1 MEAAEVTEETTE
13 VATATTQD
21 IVIMESIIIM
31 VESNSLM
38 KKAKTSS
45 RSKAAA
51 ITEVTTE
58 VETEAA
64 EVDSEEVLP
73 IITIENINLIKM
85 SSQVDRIH
93 STEIRAQ
100 IRMMDKRR
108 DQPKGSCKSITAQGL
123 QVESTKR
130 GPIVVVGEEVT
141 TTSLVRIR
149 DITISIKMKSSLK
162 L

>member
-1 MEAAEVTEETTE
+1 MEAEEVTEETTE
-13 VATATTQD
+13 EATTTIQD
-21 IVIMESIIIM
+21 IVIMESIIM
-31 VESNSLM
+31 VESSSMM

-108 DQPKGSCKSITAQGL
+108 DQPRGSCKSITARGL

-149 DITISIKMKSSLK
+149 DITIRIRMKSSLK

>member
-1 MEAAEVTEETTE
+1 MEAVEVTEETTE
-13 VATATTQD
+13 EAITTTQD
-21 IVIMESIIIM
+21 IVIMESIIM
-31 VESNSLM
+31 VESSSMM

-149 DITISIKMKSSLK
+149 DITIRIRMKSSLK

>member
-1 MEAAEVTEETTE
+1 VEAVEVTEETTE
-13 VATATTQD
+13 EAITTTQD
-21 IVIMESIIIM
+21 IVIMESIIM
-31 VESNSLM
+31 VESSSMM

-108 DQPKGSCKSITAQGL
+108 DQPRGSCKSITARGL

-149 DITISIKMKSSLK
+149 DITTSIRMKSSLK

>member
-1 MEAAEVTEETTE
+1 VEAVEVTEETIE
-13 VATATTQD
+13 EATTTTQD
-21 IVIMESIIIM
+21 IVIMESIIM
-31 VESNSLM
+31 VESSSLM
-38 KKAKTSS
+38 KKTKSSS

-58 VETEAA
+58 EETEAA
-64 EVDSEEVLP
+64 EVDTEEVLP

-93 STEIRAQ
+93 SIEIRAQ

-108 DQPKGSCKSITAQGL
+108 DQPRGSCKSITAQGL

-149 DITISIKMKSSLK
+149 DTTISIIMKSSLK
-162 L
+162 P

>member
-1 MEAAEVTEETTE
+1 MEAVEVTEETTE
-13 VATATTQD
+13 EAITTTQD
-21 IVIMESIIIM
+21 IVIMESIIM
-31 VESNSLM
+31 VESSSMM

-108 DQPKGSCKSITAQGL
+108 DQPRGSCKSITARGL

-149 DITISIKMKSSLK
+149 DITIRIRMKSSLK

>member
-1 MEAAEVTEETTE
+1 MEAVEVTEETTE
-13 VATATTQD
+13 EAITTTQD
-21 IVIMESIIIM
+21 IVIMESIIM
-31 VESNSLM
+31 VESSNLM

-51 ITEVTTE
+51 STEVTTE

-85 SSQVDRIH
+85 SSQLDRIH

-108 DQPKGSCKSITAQGL
+108 DLSRGSCKSITARGL

-149 DITISIKMKSSLK
+149 DITIRIRMKSSLK

>member
-1 MEAAEVTEETTE
+1 MEAVEVTEETTE

-21 IVIMESIIIM
+21 IVIMESIIM
-31 VESNSLM
+31 VESSSMM

-108 DQPKGSCKSITAQGL
+108 DQPRGSCKSITARGL

-149 DITISIKMKSSLK
+149 DITIRIRMKSSLK